1 MSDSDAVPASRKRR
15 TRLRRFARDGGIALG
30 AVLVAFLLQS
40 KCFTPAPVAVL
51 DCKPREAHA
60 PALITCVNESRHARI
75 AVWVHEE
82 GRKVAED
89 HQHHSAV
96 ILMYEDP
103 GTKTIGLRVSGA
115 GADEASQEIEILP
128 PAEQLPKPVS
138 LSVTARTKS
147 TSVVVNRE
155 EKIRAHKS
163 DHPSYRGKN
172 SRDYNRTFRASPNAR
187 IVGHSWNETD
197 AANAGPLSF
206 EIRDNGSLGVASF
219 RLTSGPK
226 YDRWDGWL
234 RGVLTIQE
242 VKEVPGRVLALV
254 SGLQV
259 ERVGLYLLEG
269 APDLQELEGW
279 TVHLVNDE
287 AVYTGSIDSQIAPVT
302 SPVLLSL
309 EARSQ
314 ELFLSVE
321 RRVEVGGGS
330 GD

>member
-1 MSDSDAVPASRKRR
+1 MNDSDAGPASRKGR
-15 TRLRRFARDGGIALG
+15 TPLRRFSRDGGIAFG
-30 AVLVAFLLQS
+30 AVLLAFLLQS

-60 PALITCVNESRHARI
+60 PALITCVNESRHART

-96 ILMYEDP
+96 LLMYEAP
-103 GTKTIGLRVSGA
+103 GTKTIELWVSGTTVV
-115 GADEASQEIEILP
+115 ETSQKINILP
-128 PAEQLPKPVS
+128 PLEQLPEPLN
-138 LSVTARTKS
+138 LSVTARTKG

-155 EKIRAHKS
+155 EQVRAHKS

-172 SRDYNRTFRASPNAR
+172 SRDYSRTFRASLNAR
-187 IVGHSWNETD
+187 IVGHSWKETD

-206 EIRDNGSLGVASF
+206 EIREDGRLGVASF

-234 RGVLTIQE
+234 RGVLTIRE
-242 VKEVPGRVLALV
+242 SKEVPGGVVSLV

-269 APDLQELEGW
+269 APDLQELERW

-287 AVYTGSIDSQIAPVT
+287 APYTGASDSQIAPAT
-302 SPVLLSL
+302 SAVLLSL
-309 EARSQ
+309 EPRNQ
-314 ELFLSVE
+314 ELFLRVE
-321 RRVEVGGGS
+321 RREEVGGG
-330 GD
+330 